1 VLAEVQRDYDL
12 GQKARITS
20 TPTVVITYKLRQQP
34 WSEWTSYPS
43 SKATWMTFSRSKIL
57 PVAVVAL
64 RIVLGAIFI
73 YAGYIKL
80 RDPWQLFAASIMSY
94 EIVPVS
100 VAEIIAKAFPWFEIV
115 VGVALL
121 IGWRLL
127 PPAAVTTALLL
138 AFFNFMLWR
147 AFLQG
152 KEIDCGCFGPGEAL
166 TWKTLVR
173 DGSMLAGAL
182 LVAWWALLG
191 RRRKSLA

>member
-1 VLAEVQRDYDL
+1 M
-12 GQKARITS
+12 
-20 TPTVVITYKLRQQP
+20 VV
-34 WSEWTSYPS
+34 
-43 SKATWMTFSRSKIL
+43 
-57 PVAVVAL
+57 L

-80 RDPWQLFAASIMSY
+80 RDPWQLFAASIASY
-94 EIVPVS
+94 EIMPIWM
-100 VAEIIAKAFPWFEIV
+100 AEIVAKAFPWFEV
-115 VGVALL
+115 AVGVALL

-127 PPAAVTTALLL
+127 PPAAIATALLL

-152 KEIDCGCFGPGEAL
+152 KEIDCGCFGPGETL

-182 LVAWWALLG
+182 LVAWWTLLG
-191 RRRKSLA
+191 RRRKSSLA